1 MKYITLKGPLPIRK
15 DIKIN
20 AMMKDKLDG
29 EIMKIFVG
37 LSPKRNHYKKDNDT
51 KKRLKE
57 PRKKVINVKSNL
69 EILRIV

>member
-51 KKRLKE
+51 KKG
-57 PRKKVINVKSNL
+57 
-69 EILRIV
+69 